1 MRINDE
7 VKEITASA
15 RGQHQGREGKTNVNV
30 FCLLREI
37 KKRAL
42 KLRLFLRPL
51 QTELEFC
58 SVVYKESGNPENPE
72 KNLPEQGK

>member
-15 RGQHQGREGKTNVNV
+15 RGQHQGWEGKTNVNV

>member
-7 VKEITASA
+7 VKEIAPSA
-15 RGQHQGREGKTNVNV
+15 CGQHQGREGEPNV

-37 KKRAL
+37 KKRAF

-51 QTELEFC
+51 RTELEFC
-58 SVVYKESGNPENPE
+58 SVVSKESGNPENPE
-72 KNLPEQGK
+72 KNLSEQEK